1 MPKKS
6 SAELSFQILKN
17 ETTTSPKVQK
27 NLFCKI
33 INIFVFPAFV
43 NGLVYKQKFKKNLK
57 NPDTSIINR
66 NPLFTWIMWAETI
79 KTAE

>member
-43 NGLVYKQKFKKNLK
+43 NGLVYKQKFKKN
-57 NPDTSIINR
+57 
-66 NPLFTWIMWAETI
+66 
-79 KTAE
+79 